1 MAIFKELTVKGDISI
16 NGSILQNTENISKK
30 YAATI
35 ELSSDKKSIILK
47 AEDGTTLAT
56 IALPA

>member
-1 MAIFKELTVKGDISI
+1 MAIFKELTIKGEIDI
-16 NGSILQNTENISKK
+16 NGNILQNATDISKK